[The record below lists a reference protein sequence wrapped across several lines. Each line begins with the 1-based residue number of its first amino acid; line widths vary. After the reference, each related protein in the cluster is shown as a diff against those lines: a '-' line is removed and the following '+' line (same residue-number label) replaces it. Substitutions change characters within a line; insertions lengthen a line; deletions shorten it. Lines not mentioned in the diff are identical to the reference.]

1 MGDNRRVTKYL
12 VKFNRLAARIQWGD
26 AALRRQFYNGLL
38 ARIKD
43 EVAHVG
49 KPGTLHELR
58 TLTQSIDACYWERRS
73 EVARESNSNKTTDH
87 SHDKGKTPTTPSTNS
102 NDNWKTSNN
111 NGNKPSTSGTTLQN
125 ANTQKKSADL
135 ASKLGK
141 DGKLTQQERQ
151 HRFEQNLCLFCG
163 RTGHV
168 AKECLK
174 STSSAAKGRA
184 VSTTDNKS
192 PDKKNSDAKTASDS
206 KNS

>member
-12 VKFNRLAARIQWGD
+12 VEFNHLAAHVQWGD
-26 AALRRQFYNGLL
+26 AALCRQFYNGLP

-43 EVAHVG
+43 EVARVG
-49 KPGTLHELR
+49 KPGMLHERR
-58 TLTQSIDACYWERRS
+58 TLTQSINACYWERCS
-73 EVARESNSNKTTDH
+73 EVARESNSNKTMDR
-87 SHDKGKTPTTPSTNS
+87 SHDKGKTPTTPLTNS
-102 NDNWKTSNN
+102 NDNWKTLNN
-111 NGNKPSTSGTTLQN
+111 NGNKPSTSGTTLKN
-125 ANTQKKSADL
+125 ANTQKKSLDL

-151 HRFEQNLCLFCG
+151 CHFEQNLCLFCG

-168 AKECLK
+168 AKECPK

-192 PDKKNSDAKTASDS
+192 SNKKNSDTKTASDS